1 MSAEEEHEGGSP
13 YTESPVIITTV
24 RAVSPFILTYGIF
37 ITLHGANSPGGGF
50 QGGVVMASVAVLFGF
65 AFGIGPTREWIDGRV
80 LLGIVAAGIFVFAG
94 IGLLAP
100 LLNGNVLQLD
110 VMPIA
115 VKWSIEIIEVA
126 IGAIVAGVVA
136 GLFFVLSQGTADNGG
151 DGA

>member
-1 MSAEEEHEGGSP
+1 MSAEEEGSP
-13 YTESPVIITTV
+13 YTESPIIITTV

-65 AFGIGPTREWIDGRV
+65 AFGIGPTRDWIDTRI
-80 LLGIVAAGIFVFAG
+80 LLGIVAAGIFAFAG

-100 LLNGNVLQLD
+100 LLGGNVLQLD

-136 GLFFVLSQGTADNGG
+136 GLFFILSRGAGDDGG
-151 DGA
+151 SEP